1 MKNFKPLI
9 ALLVLLSFL
18 ASCTSSNDDEV
29 EPQTTDLQ
37 ITVVNELGQ
46 RINAANVTIYQLKT
60 DYTNNSNAID
70 SGITGSNGVITFENL
85 RAINYYFYIE
95 NAPATNN
102 LTQFKT
108 IAPLTS
114 NMVNTVTVLI
124 E

>member
-1 MKNFKPLI
+1 MKSLKVLF
-9 ALLVLLSFL
+9 LLSLL
-18 ASCTSSNDDEV
+18 AMLVSCGEPDENA

-60 DYTNNSNAID
+60 DYTNNINAID
-70 SGITGSNGVITFENL
+70 SGITEVNGVITFENL

-95 NAPATNN
+95 KAPATNEF
-102 LTQFKT
+102 TEQKT

-114 NMVNTVTVLI
+114 NMLNTVTVLI

>member
-1 MKNFKPLI
+1 MKKLE
-9 ALLVLLSFL
+9 VLLLLSLL
-18 ASCTSSNDDEV
+18 AVLVSCGEPDENV

-60 DYTNNSNAID
+60 DYTNNINAID
-70 SGITGSNGVITFENL
+70 FGTTDSKGVITFKNL
-85 RAINYYFYIE
+85 RTINYYFYIE
-95 NAPATNN
+95 KAPANN
-102 LTQFKT
+102 EFTEQKT

-114 NMVNTVTVLI
+114 NMLNTVTVLI